1 MQDDVTTP
9 DATALAQQSEADASA
24 TAIGQAEADADRE
37 TSEQEGE
44 DSREQNQDQ
53 DQDEGDQN
61 EPQRPRRKS
70 GAERWRDRARRA
82 EAELSELRGR
92 QVVTDPSNTPAH
104 VAQAFEAEIVSEIGP
119 EPRERDFE
127 DWPAY
132 QRAVN
137 AWDTRRIL
145 AEERVTA
152 RFAAREKS
160 PAKSQRRYKT
170 SSTTM
175 PAHWPK
181 TWPTTRTWSAHPI
194 SGSTGWSNPS
204 SSKARRARS
213 SSITSPRTPNVSKPS
228 IACRPWRLPG
238 RSGAWRRGSL
248 CPTQTEQPE
257 PRRRKRPSGAAP
269 RTRRTPGT
277 CPWRNSCAGAK
288 PAVADFIFERIA
300 DNARNQLAAHPEPHR
315 QGGAA
320 SPRQQPR
327 HGRASCIAIT
337 RPSS

>member
-82 EAELSELRGR
+82 EAELSELRSR

-152 RFAAREKS
+152 RFAARE
-160 PAKSQRRYKT
+160 
-170 SSTTM
+170 
-175 PAHWPK
+175 
-181 TWPTTRTWSAHPI
+181 
-194 SGSTGWSNPS
+194 NV
-204 SSKARRARS
+204 ARE
-213 SSITSPRTPNVSKPS
+213 V
-228 IACRPWRLPG
+228 
-238 RSGAWRRGSL
+238 
-248 CPTQTEQPE
+248 
-257 PRRRKRPSGAAP
+257 AA
-269 RTRRTPGT
+269 TIQDEFD
-277 CPWRNSCAGAK
+277 N
-288 PAVADFIFERIA
+288 
-300 DNARNQLAAHPEPHR
+300 NARALAENVTDYKDVVGSSDLRVNRVVESLIVESEKGPLIVYHLAKNPERVEALNRLSPVAAAR
-315 QGGAA
+315 EIGRLETRLSLPNANRATRATTPETPLRGGAA
-320 SPRQQPR
+320 HTKDPRDMSMEEFVR
-327 HGRASCIAIT
+327 WREAGGG
-337 RPSS
+337 